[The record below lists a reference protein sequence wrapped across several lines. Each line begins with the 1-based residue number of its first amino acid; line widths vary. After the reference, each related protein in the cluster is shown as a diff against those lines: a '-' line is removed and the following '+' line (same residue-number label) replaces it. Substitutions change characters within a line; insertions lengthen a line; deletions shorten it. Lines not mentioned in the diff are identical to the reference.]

1 MKSTLYVRI
10 WAEIAILHNWYI
22 QLLNRYFR
30 KAWCSYVTILL
41 SFFSLSG
48 IFSNHTDNVQR
59 YSKILQLIQLSHLLF
74 IYDNFFFFFI
84 CLFAPFLCLVGCQG
98 NYMAATE
105 EQLAKMEKGEY
116 SKKLQVAYDKLTQA
130 GAHYVIDSIN
140 DLPGVIEDINRR
152 LACGEKP

>member
-1 MKSTLYVRI
+1 MRKCPSDVVPPFFLEASYPPGDYPLFSPLNFAKVDDTAGGITEGLTAGC
-10 WAEIAILHNWYI
+10 WA
-22 QLLNRYFR
+22 
-30 KAWCSYVTILL
+30 
-41 SFFSLSG
+41 
-48 IFSNHTDNVQR
+48 
-59 YSKILQLIQLSHLLF
+59 
-74 IYDNFFFFFI
+74 
-84 CLFAPFLCLVGCQG
+84 VGVAKTG

-116 SKKLQVAYDKLTQA
+116 SKKLQAAYDKLTQA